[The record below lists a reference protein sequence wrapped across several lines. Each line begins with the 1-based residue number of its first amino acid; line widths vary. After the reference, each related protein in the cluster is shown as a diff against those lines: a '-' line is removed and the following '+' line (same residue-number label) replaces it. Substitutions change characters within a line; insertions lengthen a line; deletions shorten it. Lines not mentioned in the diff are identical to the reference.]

1 MEKYIVKLIRE
12 NKKKLLKQKDKYRK
26 NFLSNQ
32 ERNIITK
39 LKKEPEK
46 NKTHWDNLLSEM
58 KWMQSDFEKERKN
71 KKKLGLTLS
80 KSSKKYL
87 ETKHIEELKNIK
99 RQKQNLQKKYNN
111 ISRSVKNYW
120 QKIEKLTHYN
130 YNIQLNNEKLIQQ
143 QNRLIGFISR
153 LEKISAKV
161 ANYLGPGVNKKIN
174 EQSVQLSFN
183 NDQNI
188 NSDNNSIITKDDELN
203 IICKKNSD
211 GTYSLSEDN
220 SFDENILTK
229 TAKFA
234 EALQPKGIELKD
246 THINLKQPFLLNNIL
261 REYQL
266 IGLHWLV
273 ALHDNHI
280 NGILADEM

>member
-1 MEKYIVKLIRE
+1 MEKFIVKLIRE

-161 ANYLGPGVNKKIN
+161 ANYL
-174 EQSVQLSFN
+174 
-183 NDQNI
+183 
-188 NSDNNSIITKDDELN
+188 
-203 IICKKNSD
+203 
-211 GTYSLSEDN
+211 
-220 SFDENILTK
+220 
-229 TAKFA
+229 
-234 EALQPKGIELKD
+234 
-246 THINLKQPFLLNNIL
+246 
-261 REYQL
+261 
-266 IGLHWLV
+266 
-273 ALHDNHI
+273 
-280 NGILADEM
+280 